1 MRINGY
7 KVQDAKRKMV
17 VHVTAYDVQEG
28 AKKNSNACAAARA
41 IMRESGCDLAKVH
54 ANRTYIKRG
63 TKWYR
68 YQTPNSLNK
77 EIVAFDRGGS
87 FEPGEYTL
95 IPLKTSQQTGA
106 RAARANYVARKKYKK
121 TGRKNHV
128 TTGIRAKV
136 NAYTL

>member
-7 KVQDAKRKMV
+7 AVQDAKRKMV
-17 VHVTAYDVQEG
+17 IHVTDYDVREG

-68 YQTPNSLNK
+68 YQTPNSLTK
-77 EIVAFDRGGS
+77 EIVAFDRGGT

-95 IPLKTSQQTGA
+95 IPLKASQRQGA
-106 RAARANYVARKKYKK
+106 RLLRASTTKKYPK
-121 TGRKNHV
+121 RKNHV
-128 TTGIRAKV
+128 TTGVRARV
-136 NAYTL
+136 NDFTQG